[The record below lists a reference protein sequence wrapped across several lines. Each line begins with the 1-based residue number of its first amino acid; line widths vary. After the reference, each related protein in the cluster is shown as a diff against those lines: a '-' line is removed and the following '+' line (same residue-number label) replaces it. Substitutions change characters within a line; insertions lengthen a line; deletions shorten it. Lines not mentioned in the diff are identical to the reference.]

1 MRDNMTLASRLEANN
16 CINLIQLDKKEIHN
30 ENKSA

>member
-1 MRDNMTLASRLEANN
+1 MDNTTLASKSEANN
-16 CINLIQLDKKEIHN
+16 CIKLIQLDKKEIHN